1 MSFPQ
6 PKPWISAIAPY
17 VPGKATTASGRPAAK
32 LSANESPL
40 GPSPKAV
47 AAMQAACVNAHRYPD
62 GGATLLREAIARH
75 HGIEAD
81 RIMCGTGSDEA
92 LHLLAHAYCAAG
104 DEVMFVRHGFMV
116 YPIAAQRMGATLV
129 EVPDRDYTADVD
141 ALLAAV
147 TPRTR
152 ILYLA
157 NPNNPTGTYLPESEI
172 LRLHAG
178 LPSDVILVL
187 DAAYAEYVTAPDYES
202 GLELARRAPNVVTTR
217 TFSKIYGLAAE
228 RIGWVYG
235 PAAIIETLNKVR
247 GPFNVTG
254 PGIAGAVAALEDQA
268 WIEAARAHNNQWLPW
283 LKAEIE
289 ALGLHVVPSQCNFL
303 LIRFP
308 EANGLTA
315 EAANRALQ
323 DAGYILRWLPG
334 QGLPDCLRLTVG
346 TEEENRGVIAALRA
360 FIERAPSERQAS

>member
-1 MSFPQ
+1 MSLPQ

-17 VPGKATTASGRPAAK
+17 IPGKATTPSGRPAAK

-47 AAMQAACVNAHRYPD
+47 AAMQAACLSAHRYPD
-62 GGATLLREAIARH
+62 GGATVLREAVARH
-75 HGIEAD
+75 HGIEAE

-92 LHLLAHAYCAAG
+92 LHLLAHAYCSAD

-129 EVPDRDYTADVD
+129 EVADRDYTADVD

-157 NPNNPTGTYLPESEI
+157 NPNNPTGTYLAESEI
-172 LRLHAG
+172 NRLHAG

-202 GLELARRAPNVVTTR
+202 GLKLARTAPNVVTTR

-228 RIGWVYG
+228 RIGWCYG
-235 PAAIIETLNKVR
+235 PAHIIETLHKVR
-247 GPFNVTG
+247 GPFNVTSAG
-254 PGIAGAVAALEDQA
+254 LAGAVAALEDQA
-268 WIEAARAHNNQWLPW
+268 WIERARAHNNQWLPW
-283 LKAEIE
+283 LQAEIE

-308 EANGLTA
+308 ESDGITA
-315 EAANRALQ
+315 EAANLALQ
-323 DAGYILRWLPG
+323 EAGYILRWLPG

-346 TEEENRGVIAALRA
+346 TEEENRGVIAALAA
-360 FIERAPSERQAS
+360 FIRSAQAERQAS